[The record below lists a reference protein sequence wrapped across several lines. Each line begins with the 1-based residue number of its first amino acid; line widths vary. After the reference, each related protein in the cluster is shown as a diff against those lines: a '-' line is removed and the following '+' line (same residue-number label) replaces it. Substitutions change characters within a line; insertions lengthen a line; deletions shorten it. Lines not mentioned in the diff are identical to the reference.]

1 MTSIHSEQGSAAE
14 PSLEDPS
21 TTPHI
26 QDSPSIKQST
36 PQDLPTQSENGL
48 VDHEPSDDNHPSS
61 LDGPSNNNRSSV
73 PIISEPASH
82 GKTTL
87 WMGELEPWLNELYI
101 QQAWASLGHNVIV
114 KLIQNKYTGLNSGY
128 CFIDFST
135 HEEAKAAMEYND
147 KPFPGT
153 NRLFKLNWASGGGIG
168 DRSSIKAPE
177 YSLFVG
183 DLSPVVTERML
194 FSLFASDYPSC
205 KSVKIMTDP
214 STRNSRGYGFVRF
227 TDETEQKSALS
238 TMQGKIC
245 GDRPIRVGIAT
256 PKSKAQVI
264 SPVGLMPVNLQ
275 PMGFYNPPQSL
286 PQPMPQPVP
295 QYPDTTNSTVFV
307 GSLSKN
313 VSENDLHA
321 LFQNFGDI
329 TYVKIPPGKG
339 CGFVQFVSH
348 QSAELAIAQLQG
360 YPLGNSRIRLSWG
373 RNQNSSLN
381 PPPVVAYHSQVSP
394 APVPAAPIFPTVG
407 LPTQAPFSP
416 FGAMTPSPLPVPGVA
431 PMNLEVPM
439 QPSSYLP
446 EQAYAPSPSN
456 PMSPGT
462 VTPIDEAFP
471 AMRH

>member
-1 MTSIHSEQGSAAE
+1 MTSTRSEQGSIPE
-14 PSLEDPS
+14 PSFEFSSNASYKQEYPSTNPARQDMSFDPS
-21 TTPHI
+21 NGLHDHESPFESMGEDSSRW
-26 QDSPSIKQST
+26 DSPS
-36 PQDLPTQSENGL
+36 QDNSASIPM
-48 VDHEPSDDNHPSS
+48 
-61 LDGPSNNNRSSV
+61 
-73 PIISEPASH
+73 ISEPMSH

-87 WMGELEPWLNELYI
+87 WMGELEPWINEMFI

-114 KLIQNKYTGLNSGY
+114 KLIRNKFTGLNSGY

-135 HEEAKAAMEYND
+135 HEEAEAAMDYNG
-147 KPFPGT
+147 KPLPGT
-153 NRLFKLNWASGGGIG
+153 NRLFKLNWASGGGISN
-168 DRSSIKAPE
+168 SSSSKAPE

-183 DLSPVVTERML
+183 DLSPFVTERML
-194 FSLFASDYPSC
+194 FSLFSSAYPSC
-205 KSVKIMTDP
+205 KSVKIMMDP
-214 STRNSRGYGFVRF
+214 NTHNSRGYGFVRF
-227 TDETEQKSALS
+227 TDENDQKRALS
-238 TMQGKIC
+238 EMQGMLC
-245 GDRPIRVGIAT
+245 GDRPIRVGMAT

-275 PMGFYNPPQSL
+275 PLSFYNPS
-286 PQPMPQPVP
+286 QPMQ
-295 QYPDTTNSTVFV
+295 QYSDTTNSTVFV

-339 CGFVQFVSH
+339 CGFVQFVSR

-394 APVPAAPIFPTVG
+394 APLFPTVG
-407 LPTQAPFSP
+407 MPAQAPFSP
-416 FGAMTPSPLPVPGVA
+416 FTAMAPSPLAMPAVA

-439 QPSSYLP
+439 QSSSYLS
-446 EQAYAPSPSN
+446 EQAYVPSPSN
-456 PMSPGT
+456 PISPGAAISPVMSPFQ
-462 VTPIDEAFP
+462 P
-471 AMRH
+471 